1 MTYRYTGMGQDL
13 PKVPETVGADVS
25 ADKMPSGLSKISP
38 SARERLGKI
47 GAAASA
53 PTSGNP
59 FIIVPPECAL
69 MKQPVAAPNPIP
81 ANTAVAVAT
90 VDTTNTG
97 GISDAQAAQVLE
109 LIYGGGKGGQALVE
123 EVARYKLSGAISAP
137 PTLVTSGWMKDPSGG
152 PGVLWVGLQFSSPVP
167 PNTAARLANNIVN
180 SAKSKVGAPTL
191 FAAGTPVVV
200 NGDSD
205 QAFQAAATASAV
217 MLVGTLEFFATL
229 AGGRAIVT
237 RDAKA
242 MASAFEALANSV
254 LKAAQNVAAVPGALA
269 QVDSI
274 VATALRAPSDQAQ
287 QTVQQLAQLR
297 SQLTTVRAEIVTGV
311 GNIPALQAEVAAKDD
326 PNGSLA
332 KKIRDEV
339 LADVQSEISKIRIG
353 VAREYRRCMYF
364 SVAQRSLDGF
374 LRSVAA
380 AFERGEAAA
389 SALSNNSDAINQAL
403 AGIDAA
409 VAKLQKAEQQVPLSW
424 FMREFH
430 GMPRW
435 AWMAGGT
442 FIFVGGAVA
451 VRLVKKRRQKRKL
464 AAAPSPEMVANR
476 RRHKRMR

>member
-1 MTYRYTGMGQDL
+1 MTYRYTGMGQGL
-13 PKVPETVGADVS
+13 PKVPDTIGADVS

-38 SARERLGKI
+38 SARGRLGQI

-69 MKQPVAAPNPIP
+69 MKQPVAAPNPVP
-81 ANTAVAVAT
+81 AGMSVAVAVPLVA
-90 VDTTNTG
+90 
-97 GISDAQAAQVLE
+97 ISDAQAAQALE
-109 LIYGGGKGGQALVE
+109 LLYGGGKGGQSLIE
-123 EVARYKLSGAISAP
+123 EVAKYKLSGAIQAV

-152 PGVLWVGLQFSSPVP
+152 AASGTLWVGLQFSAAVP
-167 PNTAARLANNIVN
+167 LNTVTRLVTSIVK
-180 SAKSKVGAPTL
+180 SAYGKVGAPTV
-191 FAAGTPVVV
+191 FVPGFPVAVS
-200 NGDSD
+200 GDSD

-217 MLVGTLEFFATL
+217 SLVVTVEAL
-229 AGGRAIVT
+229 ASLVGGRAAIT

-242 MASAFEALANSV
+242 MTSGFEALANSV
-254 LKAAQNVAAVPGALA
+254 VKAAQNVAAVPGALA

-274 VATALRAPSDQAQ
+274 VSAALRAPSDQAQ

-297 SQLTTVRAEIVTGV
+297 SQLTTARSEIVTGV
-311 GNIPALQAEVAAKDD
+311 SNIPALQTEVAAKDD
-326 PNGSLA
+326 PNGSFA

-339 LADVQSEISKIRIG
+339 LADVQSEIAKINIG

-476 RRHKRMR
+476 RRHKRVR

>member
-1 MTYRYTGMGQDL
+1 M
-13 PKVPETVGADVS
+13 
-25 ADKMPSGLSKISP
+25 
-38 SARERLGKI
+38 
-47 GAAASA
+47 
-53 PTSGNP
+53 TSG
-59 FIIVPPECAL
+59 F
-69 MKQPVAAPNPIP
+69 K
-81 ANTAVAVAT
+81 
-90 VDTTNTG
+90 
-97 GISDAQAAQVLE
+97 
-109 LIYGGGKGGQALVE
+109 
-123 EVARYKLSGAISAP
+123 
-137 PTLVTSGWMKDPSGG
+137 
-152 PGVLWVGLQFSSPVP
+152 
-167 PNTAARLANNIVN
+167 
-180 SAKSKVGAPTL
+180 
-191 FAAGTPVVV
+191 
-200 NGDSD
+200 
-205 QAFQAAATASAV
+205 
-217 MLVGTLEFFATL
+217 
-229 AGGRAIVT
+229 
-237 RDAKA
+237 
-242 MASAFEALANSV
+242 ALANSV
-254 LKAAQNVAAVPGALA
+254 VKAAQNVAAVPGALA

-274 VATALRAPSDQAQ
+274 VAAALRAPSDQAQ

-297 SQLTTVRAEIVTGV
+297 SQLTTARAEIVTGV
-311 GNIPALQAEVAAKDD
+311 GNIPALQTEVAAKDD
-326 PNGSLA
+326 PNGSFA
-332 KKIRDEV
+332 KKIRNEV
-339 LADVQSEISKIRIG
+339 LADVQSEISKINIG

-451 VRLVKKRRQKRKL
+451 VRLVKKRRQKRKM